1 MIFRLQGNPACSNS
15 NIVKFCGSQNGDMND
30 QSTTESNV
38 TTCSAQSCPPPYEYF
53 QTPTISCVCAAP
65 LIFEYRLKSP
75 GFSMFI
81 PYRVAF
87 QDYLTSG
94 LELHLYQLDLSSAIW
109 EKGPRLKMQLKLF
122 PVYVNENSSHTFN
135 DSEVRRIISMFTG
148 WNIPDSQLFGPYEL
162 LYINLL
168 DPYIN
173 GLSPKPISVI
183 SKIN

>member
-1 MIFRLQGNPACSNS
+1 
-15 NIVKFCGSQNGDMND
+15 
-30 QSTTESNV
+30 
-38 TTCSAQSCPPPYEYF
+38 
-53 QTPTISCVCAAP
+53 
-65 LIFEYRLKSP
+65 
-75 GFSMFI
+75 
-81 PYRVAF
+81 
-87 QDYLTSG
+87 LTSG

-122 PVYVNENSSHTFN
+122 PVYVNENSSRKFN